1 MTKTPKLYKIYWK
14 LNKMDVF
21 FRFRNTNGYENI
33 CWHRKK
39 FLLKMRNHN
48 HPIQDNVLP
57 FNNKGEDTCIDSQS
71 SVDYLN
77 KSLELIGESPIK
89 K

>member
-1 MTKTPKLYKIYWK
+1 MCSLDLGIQMDMKIY
-14 LNKMDVF
+14 V
-21 FRFRNTNGYENI
+21 GIE
-33 CWHRKK
+33 KK

-48 HPIQDNVLP
+48 HPVQDNVLP

-77 KSLELIGESPIK
+77 KSLELIGVTN
-89 K
+89 